1 MESQEK
7 KPGIAEAIKSLY
19 RARTPK
25 SMQLNSMAEQSLP
38 GGDTRQSVYFDPYPT
53 YMISGDGCYIA
64 DADGNKYVDFMNNYT
79 SLIHGH
85 NTSKINEA
93 VARQLAHGTV
103 FGAPHESQFELGE
116 LLCSRVPSIDK
127 VRFCNSGT
135 EATMFAI
142 RAARAFTGKDTII
155 KMEGGY
161 HGTHDLAEASVSPS
175 IEDAGSID
183 KPKTVPYSKG
193 IPAGSFANVVVVPFN
208 NIGATKA
215 AIHANRREIA
225 AIIIEP
231 VMNAAGTIPAT
242 KEYLK
247 FLREIT
253 NEEGILLLFDE
264 VATFRL
270 SFAGAQGYYQITPDL
285 SAIGKII
292 GGGFPIGAFGGR
304 EDIMSLFS
312 PKKGVL
318 HHAGTFNGHPISM
331 VAGLAAMRE
340 TTTETFV
347 RINALGDMMR
357 LEINKVFSESG
368 IRGHASGLGSLI
380 TIHYT
385 SQEIRNY
392 RDARVAR
399 NEAKDL
405 PDYMHLSLMNRGIFL
420 AARGQLSL
428 STPMGEKEIN
438 VALQA
443 LKEACMELKPFI
455 KENLPHL
462 LLK

>member
-1 MESQEK
+1 
-7 KPGIAEAIKSLY
+7 
-19 RARTPK
+19 
-25 SMQLNSMAEQSLP
+25 
-38 GGDTRQSVYFDPYPT
+38 
-53 YMISGDGCYIA
+53 
-64 DADGNKYVDFMNNYT
+64 
-79 SLIHGH
+79 
-85 NTSKINEA
+85 
-93 VARQLAHGTV
+93 
-103 FGAPHESQFELGE
+103 
-116 LLCSRVPSIDK
+116 
-127 VRFCNSGT
+127 
-135 EATMFAI
+135 
-142 RAARAFTGKDTII
+142 
-155 KMEGGY
+155 
-161 HGTHDLAEASVSPS
+161 
-175 IEDAGSID
+175 
-183 KPKTVPYSKG
+183 
-193 IPAGSFANVVVVPFN
+193 
-208 NIGATKA
+208 
-215 AIHANRREIA
+215 
-225 AIIIEP
+225 
-231 VMNAAGTIPAT
+231 
-242 KEYLK
+242 
-247 FLREIT
+247 
-253 NEEGILLLFDE
+253 
-264 VATFRL
+264 
-270 SFAGAQGYYQITPDL
+270 
-285 SAIGKII
+285 
-292 GGGFPIGAFGGR
+292 
-304 EDIMSLFS
+304 MSLFS

>member
-7 KPGIAEAIKSLY
+7 ESAIVEAIKSQY
-19 RARTPK
+19 RSRTPE
-25 SMQLNSMAEQSLP
+25 SMKLNSKAEHSLP

-53 YMISGDGCYIA
+53 YMIRGEGCFIT
-64 DADGNKYVDFMNNYT
+64 DADGNRYVDFMNNYT

-85 NTSKINEA
+85 NTLAINEA
-93 VARQLAHGTV
+93 VARQLARGTV
-103 FGAPHESQFELGE
+103 FGAPHESQFELGK

-142 RAARAFTGKDTII
+142 RAARAFTGKDTIM

-175 IEDAGSID
+175 IEEAGSIN
-183 KPKTVPYSKG
+183 KPNLVPYSKG
-193 IPAGSFANVVVVPFN
+193 IPMGSFANVVVVPFN
-208 NIGATKA
+208 NIEATKA
-215 AIHANRREIA
+215 AIHANKHEVA

-242 KEYLK
+242 KEYIK

-253 NEEGILLLFDE
+253 TEEGILLLFDE

-270 SFAGAQGYYQITPDL
+270 SYAGAQGHYQVTPDL

-331 VAGLAAMRE
+331 VAGLAAMQE
-340 TTTETFV
+340 TTAETFT

-357 LEINKVFSESG
+357 LGIDKVFSESG

-385 SQEIRNY
+385 SKEIRNY

-399 NEAKDL
+399 DEAKNL
-405 PDYMHLSLMNRGIFL
+405 PDLMHLSLLNRGLFL
-420 AARGQLSL
+420 AARGQLAL
-428 STPMGEKEIN
+428 STPMGEKE
-438 VALQA
+438 VSFALQA
-443 LKEACMELKPFI
+443 LKEACLELKPLI
-455 KENLPHL
+455 KGNLPHL
-462 LLK
+462 LFQ

>member
-1 MESQEK
+1 MESHERK
-7 KPGIAEAIKSLY
+7 TGISEAIESQY
-19 RARTPK
+19 RSRTPK
-25 SMQLNSMAEQSLP
+25 SMELDSKAKQSLP

-53 YMISGDGCYIA
+53 YMISGDGCHIT
-64 DADGNKYVDFMNNYT
+64 DADGNRYIDFMNNYT

-85 NTSKINEA
+85 NTSAINEA
-93 VARQLAHGTV
+93 VAKQLSHGTI
-103 FGAPHESQFELGE
+103 FGAPHESQFELGK

-175 IEDAGSID
+175 IEDAGRTD
-183 KPKTVPYSKG
+183 KPKLVPYSKG
-193 IPAGSFANVVVVPFN
+193 IPAASFANVVVVPFN
-208 NIGATKA
+208 NIEATKA
-215 AIHANRREIA
+215 AIHASKREVA
-225 AIIIEP
+225 GIILEP

-242 KEYLK
+242 KEYVD

-253 NEEGILLLFDE
+253 KEEGILLLFDE

-270 SFAGAQGYYQITPDL
+270 SFGGAQGHYQVSPDL
-285 SAIGKII
+285 SAVGKII

-304 EDIMSLFS
+304 EDIMSMFS
-312 PKKGVL
+312 PQKGAL

-331 VAGLAAMRE
+331 VAGLAAMRQM
-340 TTTETFV
+340 TTETFA

-357 LEINKVFSESG
+357 SGIRKVFSESG
-368 IRGHASGLGSLI
+368 IKGHASALGSLL

-385 SQEIRNY
+385 TREIKNY

-399 NEAKDL
+399 DEAKNL
-405 PDYMHLSLMNRGIFL
+405 PDLMHLCLMNRGIFL
-420 AARGQLSL
+420 AARGQLAL

-438 VALQA
+438 LALQA
-443 LKEACMELKPFI
+443 LKDACTELKPFI
-455 KENLPHL
+455 KETLPHL
-462 LLK
+462 LLE